1 MPVPAELLELL
12 ACPVDKGPLLYDA
25 ETESLYN
32 PRLRRAYPIVEGI
45 PHLLADDARP
55 VGWGDHDR
63 ITGAPRPKAGLESR
77 VSPP

>member
-1 MPVPAELLELL
+1 MPLSAELLDLL

-32 PRLRRAYPIVEGI
+32 PRLRRAYAIVDGI
-45 PHLLADDARP
+45 PQLLADEARP
-55 VGWGDHDR
+55 IGSGDHER
-63 ITGAPRPKAGLESR
+63 ITGRRAGAAVKAP